1 MLAIEVGS
9 TFEVKPL
16 KINSYDSEQTQ
27 LLGSHLGKLA
37 QKGDVFLLMGDLGT
51 GKTCLTQGITQ
62 GLGAKEPALSPS
74 FVIVRQYHGRLPL
87 YHIDLYRLDHI
98 EEIANLGL
106 DEYLYSDGICVVEW
120 PEKGLQLLPESNLL
134 IKLSYAPECETKRI
148 IHLEPK
154 GERYSELI
162 RQLKPALDTDR
173 TWN

>member
-1 MLAIEVGS
+1 MLRIEVGS

-16 KINSYDSEQTQ
+16 KINSYSSEQTQ

-37 QKGDVFLLMGDLGT
+37 QKGDVFLLMGDLGA

-62 GLGAKEPALSPS
+62 GLGSKEQALSPS

-98 EEIANLGL
+98 AEIVNLGL
-106 DEYLYSDGICVVEW
+106 DEYLYNGGVCVVEW
-120 PEKGLQLLPESNLL
+120 PERGLQLLPENNLL
-134 IKLSYAPECETKRI
+134 IKISYVPEDETKRI

-154 GERYSELI
+154 GEHYSELI
-162 RQLKPALDTDR
+162 RQLEPVLDKDR
-173 TWN
+173 AWN

>member
-1 MLAIEVGS
+1 
-9 TFEVKPL
+9 VKSL
-16 KINSYDSEQTQ
+16 KINSYSSKQTQ

-37 QKGDVFLLMGDLGT
+37 QKGDVFLLMGDLGA
-51 GKTCLTQGITQ
+51 GKTCLAQGITR
-62 GLGAKEPALSPS
+62 GLDTKEYALSPS
-74 FVIVRQYHGRLPL
+74 FVIIRQYHGRLPL

-106 DEYLYSDGICVVEW
+106 DEYLYNDGICVIEW

-134 IKLSYAPECETKRI
+134 IKLSYVSECETKRI

-154 GERYSELI
+154 GEHYSELI
-162 RQLKPALDTDR
+162 RQLKAVLDKDM